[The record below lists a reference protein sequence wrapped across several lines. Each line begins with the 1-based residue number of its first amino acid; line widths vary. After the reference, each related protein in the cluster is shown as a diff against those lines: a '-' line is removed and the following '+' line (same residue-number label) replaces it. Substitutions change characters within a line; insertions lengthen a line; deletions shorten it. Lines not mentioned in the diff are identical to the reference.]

1 MSIKKKFGN
10 RFQSKYSGIVVTFFI
25 TFVFIACSNVIEP
38 TPEITNESAIQ
49 TTKLNIWWE
58 QGYNL
63 EEDEAVRNI
72 VNRWQSK
79 TGQQVKLS
87 FFSTDELTA
96 KAKRAVEAGNV
107 PDILM
112 NPKGDR
118 ILYLQLAWQDK
129 LEDVS
134 DLIEPIKDDYPE
146 QVLKAVTYSNSKQG
160 KRSYYAVP
168 IEQIGI
174 FIFYWQDLLAS
185 IGFNANDIPRDWN
198 DFWQFWQQAQTT
210 LTANKN
216 TNTKALGLSLGKSSS
231 ADDTYYLFEQILE
244 AYDLSL
250 FNQQGELGVDR
261 FEVRQGIVKCLNW
274 YAQLYQQS
282 YIPSDATNWSNVDNN
297 RNLLNRLVLMTPNTT
312 FSIPAT
318 VSRDRDTY
326 LNRLGVVDFPN
337 KPNGKPMR
345 HLISVRQAVIFQNSP
360 HKALAKDFLGY
371 FIQPQIALDYF
382 KASNSRTQ
390 PVRTSVWSDS
400 FWQNTQYP
408 YIAVASEVLTSKPTR
423 LFDMVN
429 YPAYSQV
436 LAENV
441 WGKALTQVT
450 ADRISPEQAAD
461 EAISRIQNI
470 FTKWQQ

>member
-1 MSIKKKFGN
+1 MSIKKKFSD
-10 RFQSKYSGIVVTFFI
+10 RFQSKYGRIVVTFLI
-25 TFVFIACSNVIEP
+25 TFVFIACSNVIKP
-38 TPEITNESAIQ
+38 TPEITNESATQ
-49 TTKLNIWWE
+49 TAKLNIWWE

-72 VNRWQSK
+72 VDQWQNK

-96 KAKRAVEAGNV
+96 KAKRAVEAGNI

-118 ILYLQLAWQDK
+118 ILYPQLAWQGK

-146 QVLKAVTYSNSKQG
+146 QVLKAVTYSNPKQG

-168 IEQIGI
+168 IEQISI
-174 FIFYWQDLLAS
+174 FIFYWQDLLAF
-185 IGFNANDIPRDWN
+185 IGLNANDIPSDWN
-198 DFWQFWQQAQTT
+198 GFWQFWQQAQTT

-216 TNTKALGLSLGKSSS
+216 TNIKALGMSLGKSSS

-244 AYDLSL
+244 AYDVSL
-250 FNQQGELGVDR
+250 FNQQGNLEIDR
-261 FEVRQGIVKCLNW
+261 QVRQGIVKCLNW
-274 YAQLYQQS
+274 YAQLYQQG

-326 LNRLGVVDFPN
+326 LNKLGVVNFPN
-337 KPNGKPMR
+337 KPNGEPMR
-345 HLISVRQAVIFQNSP
+345 HLTSVRQAVIFQDSP
-360 HKALAKDFLGY
+360 HKALAKDFLSY
-371 FIQPQIALDYF
+371 FIQPQIAIDYF

-400 FWQNTQYP
+400 FWQNTQDP
-408 YIAVASEVLTSKPTR
+408 YIAVATKVLISKSTR
-423 LFDMVN
+423 LFYMAN
-429 YPAYSQV
+429 HPAYSQV

-450 ADRISPEQAAD
+450 AERISPEQAAD

-470 FTKWQQ
+470 FAEWQ